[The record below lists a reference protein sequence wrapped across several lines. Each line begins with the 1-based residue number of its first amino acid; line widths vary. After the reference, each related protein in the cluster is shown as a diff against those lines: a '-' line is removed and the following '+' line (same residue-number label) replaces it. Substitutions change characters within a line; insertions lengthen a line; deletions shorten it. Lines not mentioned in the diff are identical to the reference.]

1 VRALCFGW
9 GVTIQL
15 RKSVQPIR
23 TVDLDQYVSS
33 DTTVWPAGQTILQ
46 ITFTDT
52 GGYLPAYGVLRCDY
66 DPAVLTALRITQVSY
81 RRKER
86 ISGTGI
92 AASDFATF
100 SGTPSPTLFPYPKG
114 SYALVITLAV
124 NTAPLANEDVVFHLR
139 PPDNLPTAFGQAA
152 RVAATPRVR
161 QVLRR
166 TLPRAVRR
174 AVQKRKP
181 GFWDRLKSAGR
192 GIYRRLPFVAGVG
205 SLSDGVAG
213 ELLAGLGE
221 ADSQWEQVGAAA
233 LDEVLLGIG
242 DELEMD
248 LEGPLGEEI
257 ADDVVGDL
265 VDVLGA
271 AWRDGVPGTDWHE
284 GDE

>member
-1 VRALCFGW
+1 MRPLRENMS
-9 GVTIQL
+9 VTFQL
-15 RKSVQPIR
+15 RKTVQPIR

-114 SYALVITLAV
+114 SYALVLTLAV

-139 PPDNLPTAFGQAA
+139 PPDNLPTAFGEAA
-152 RVAATPRVR
+152 RKAATPKVR
-161 QVLRR
+161 AVLRR
-166 TLPRAVRR
+166 TLPRAVRK
-174 AVQKRKP
+174 AVAKRKP

-205 SLSDGVAG
+205 LSDVVAG
-213 ELLAGLGE
+213 QLLEGLGE
-221 ADSQWEQVGAAA
+221 VDTQWEQVGTQA